1 MQRLS
6 QHVLNRGSVQPFLSP
21 RVSFGRCTS
30 RKISLT
36 QAIEKGKRRSKQSF
50 IKHDDRYRDTSSP
63 DLRDRVE
70 TTLRQPAADRKFSRG
85 PRSHSPDSRASNAT
99 SKYSGVEPAVP
110 VVDKIPFSSASSE
123 FLFGAFSIISALR
136 ARRRRHL
143 YILYRLP
150 LSASVDSKRSVHH
163 DELEETFSAGQDKI
177 SDQQSLRQKIFDLAR
192 DLDIEIKELDPY
204 QGKRIFDRLANGR
217 PHSGLILEAAPLPRL
232 HVTSLN
238 AVTEPESALNVA
250 ASPTSREDREMN
262 HVFNVS
268 GGEATIPSVRPP
280 RRYPFLLFLDGVT
293 NPGNFGAVV
302 RSAWFLGVDAIVI
315 PDHGVS
321 PVSSVSLKASAG
333 ALEYMPILLV
343 SDEKG
348 FFIRSREAGWKFF
361 AATLPARQESPL
373 PPHVLQDKGA
383 LLKHPCVLV
392 LGNEHQGP
400 RPFIHRFMDGTASIT
415 NARAHVA
422 DIDSLNVGTAAALL
436 AQRFLDSAQH
446 DSSPAQTQSASQEK
460 MF

>member
-1 MQRLS
+1 MKRLS
-6 QHVLNRGSVQPFLSP
+6 QNVLNRGSAQPCFSP
-21 RVSFGRCTS
+21 HVSVGRCTV

-50 IKHDDRYRDTSSP
+50 LKHDDRYRENPSP
-63 DLRDRVE
+63 DSRDRVE
-70 TTLRQPAADRKFSRG
+70 ALRHPPADRKSGRA
-85 PRSHSPDSRASNAT
+85 PRSNFDDSAT
-99 SKYSGVEPAVP
+99 SRPPSEYSSIESPVP
-110 VVDKIPFSSASSE
+110 IVDKIPFSSASSE
-123 FLFGAFSIISALR
+123 FLFGAFSILSALR

-143 YILYRLP
+143 YNLYRLP
-150 LSASVDSKRSVHH
+150 LAASVDSKRAAHSDQTEESVP
-163 DELEETFSAGQDKI
+163 AGQDKN
-177 SDQQSLRQKIFDLAR
+177 SDQQTLRRKIFDLAQ
-192 DLDIEIKELDPY
+192 DLNIDIKELDAF

-232 HVTSLN
+232 QVTGLN
-238 AVTEPESALNVA
+238 ALTESGSSLTVT
-250 ASPTSREDREMN
+250 ASSTSREDREIN

-268 GGEATIPSVRPP
+268 AGQATIPSVRP
-280 RRYPFLLFLDGVT
+280 RGRFPFLLFLDGVT
-293 NPGNFGAVV
+293 NPGNFGAIV
-302 RSAWFLGVDAIVI
+302 RSAWFLGVDAIVV

-321 PVSSVSLKASAG
+321 PVSAVSLKASAG

-348 FFIRSREAGWKFF
+348 FFVESREAGWKFF

-373 PPHVLQDKGA
+373 PPHVLQDRGA

-400 RPFIHRFMDGTASIT
+400 RPFIHRYMDGTSSIT
-415 NARAHVA
+415 NARSHVA

-436 AQRFLDSAQH
+436 AQRFLDSAQV
-446 DSSPAQTQSASQEK
+446 DSTPVQTQSISEEK
-460 MF
+460 LF